1 MVTFKIEPGKAKRD
15 GSIPIYIRVTKD
27 REYKRIRFFLDAS
40 AKDITANGEIKD
52 ARLDIALN
60 ETINGYKHQL
70 LDAGAKTEEWSAE
83 KVADYLTASK
93 EKEEV
98 FNLDFFEFG
107 EWQINRLVSEGR
119 EGTAKNYSVALNNFE
134 KFIGERKIDI
144 NSITKTLLQDYQA
157 WFKENG
163 YGDRAWELYCGS
175 LKTLHNWA
183 KAKYN
188 DEDDEKLNIKL
199 SPFKTIEYKIPAA
212 KKREIV
218 KRAISAT
225 ALRYLWNVPENR
237 LTERAQNAR
246 DAYFLSFALCGMNAV
261 DMWHHKMSEDSPED
275 LIEYYRA
282 KTVGR
287 SGNDSYIRVHVH
299 KMVMPIHRR
308 HRDKRGFKTWDY
320 GRYSSSQ
327 QFNCALSLGMKAWV
341 DAAVAYYGG
350 LWNMDADTQRSK
362 ILKKLEL
369 PTDGLDFY
377 SARHS
382 FATIAANDCGVST
395 DIIDRC
401 LCHAVS
407 SVAANSYIKK
417 DYRYTDE
424 TVEKVME
431 FVFGDYS
438 K

>member
-1 MVTFKIEPGKAKRD
+1 MVTFKIEPGKAKKD

-27 REYKRIRFFLDAS
+27 REYKRIRFFLDAN
-40 AKDITANGEIKD
+40 AKDVTAGGEIKD
-52 ARLDIALN
+52 TRLDIAVN
-60 ETINGYKHQL
+60 ETINEYKHRL
-70 LDAGAKTEEWSAE
+70 LDAGASADEWSVA
-83 KVADYLTASK
+83 KVVDYLTAEK
-93 EKEEV
+93 ENEEV
-98 FNLDFFEFG
+98 FRLDFFEFG
-107 EWQINRLVSEGR
+107 EQQIERLKSEGR
-119 EGTAKNYSVALNNFE
+119 EGTSKNYSIALNNFA
-134 KFIGERKIDI
+134 KFLGVRKIDI

-157 WFKENG
+157 WFKENE

-188 DEDDEKLNIKL
+188 DEDDERLSIKL
-199 SPFKTIEYKIPAA
+199 SPFKNIEYKIPAA

-218 KRAISAT
+218 KRAISAN
-225 ALRYLWNVPENR
+225 ALRYLWDVPEDG
-237 LTERAQNAR
+237 LTERALNAR
-246 DAYFLSFALCGMNAV
+246 DAYFMSFALCGMNAV
-261 DMWHHKMSEDSPED
+261 DMWHHKMGEDTPED

-287 SGNDSYIRVHVH
+287 SGNESYIRVHVH
-299 KMVMPIHRR
+299 KFIMPLHRR
-308 HRDKRGFKTWDY
+308 HRDEFGLKTWDF
-320 GRYSSSQ
+320 GRYSSPQ
-327 QFNCALSLGMKAWV
+327 QLNCAISHGMKAWL
-341 DAAVAYYGG
+341 DSAVRYYGG
-350 LWNMDADTQRSK
+350 LWNMDATTQRNK
-362 ILKKLEL
+362 ILKRLEL

-382 FATIAANDCGVST
+382 FATIAANDCHVPT

-424 TVEKVME
+424 TVEKVIK
-431 FVFGDYS
+431 FVFGD
-438 K
+438 